1 MNGSISNTELGDI
14 LELLALKALAKITGR
29 KLGPGT
35 RPAEVAPH
43 REVIEWN
50 LPNPQADR
58 YGTPFTNYRLIWH
71 QANRQQGKSGISHP
85 DLTFEK
91 NSETRY
97 IIEAKNLKPAW
108 TMNWQWALERVIS
121 RFESYPAPLNILL
134 ISKVNLLPQDSQK
147 ITQTFREHNITT
159 VEVGRQI
166 TSLHDTQASQA
177 ILELLHPL
185 INRILE
191 KLKNRQESPSV

>member
-1 MNGSISNTELGDI
+1 MNESISNNELGDI
-14 LELLALKALAKITGR
+14 LELLALKALAKITFQR
-29 KLGPGT
+29 LGLGT

-43 REVIEWN
+43 RAIIEWN
-50 LPNPQADR
+50 LPNPHADR
-58 YGTPFTNYRLIWH
+58 YGTPFTSYCLIWH
-71 QANRQQGKSGISHP
+71 QANRQQEESGISHP
-85 DLTFEK
+85 DFTFEK
-91 NSETRY
+91 NSETCY
-97 IIEAKNLKPAW
+97 TIEAKNLKPTW
-108 TMNWQWALERVIS
+108 TMNWQWTLERVIS

-134 ISKVNLLPQDSQK
+134 ISKVNLLPRDSQK
-147 ITQTFREHNITT
+147 MTQTFREHYITT

-185 INRILE
+185 IDPILE